1 MTVTSEYSGNPRGM
15 SKYHIKYNL
24 GSWEPMYSINKYKP
38 IAYNTNIKN
47 KHYLF
52 PRIFLSNYPALQLGL
67 FHLLEQHVNQENPSL
82 DFDFLLY

>member
-15 SKYHIKYNL
+15 SKYHIKYNS

-52 PRIFLSNYPALQLGL
+52 PRIFLSNCPALQLGL

-82 DFDFLLY
+82 DFDFPLY